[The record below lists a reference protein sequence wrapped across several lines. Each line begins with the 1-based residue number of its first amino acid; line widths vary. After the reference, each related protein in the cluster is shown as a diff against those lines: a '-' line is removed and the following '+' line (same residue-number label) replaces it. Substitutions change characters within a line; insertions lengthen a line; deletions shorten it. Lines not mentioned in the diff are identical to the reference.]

1 MEMEG
6 NQSATPCASP
16 KLAVTYASP
25 VIQLLVGAE
34 KVQFHLQQSIA
45 AKVSHF
51 DKCLSGPFTE
61 SSSKTIELPDDDP
74 AITDLLIHW
83 LYTGNIP
90 AITWNKDNTH
100 READE
105 LMCCTTLVKLYI
117 CADKFGIDGLMNS
130 IVDTFISYHKDRFS
144 VPSLI
149 TMLTQAGLQHC
160 PLRQFF
166 IFELASK
173 ITMFAS
179 GCDQYTSRDPEW
191 EAAIRAFDPDD
202 TLDVIRSIGAHVQ
215 PIRPQSSDKC
225 QWHVHITTPK
235 CKTAS
240 AQKK

>member
-1 MEMEG
+1 MEPS
-6 NQSATPCASP
+6 QSATPCSRS
-16 KLAVTYASP
+16 KSAVTYASP
-25 VIQLLVGAE
+25 VIQLVVGAE

-61 SSSKTIELPDDDP
+61 SSSRTIELPDDDP
-74 AITDLLIHW
+74 VITDLLIHW

-90 AITWNKDNTH
+90 TITWNKANTQ

-105 LMCCTTLVKLYI
+105 LACCATLVKLYI

-130 IVDTFISYHKDRFS
+130 IVDTFVSYHRERFS

-160 PLRQFF
+160 PLRRFF

-179 GCDQYTSRDPEW
+179 GYDQYTSRDPEW

-202 TLDVIRSIGAHVQ
+202 TLDVIRSIGAVVQ
-215 PIRPQSSDKC
+215 PIRHQPLDKC

-235 CKTAS
+235 CKNTPE
-240 AQKK
+240 QKR